1 MLKRDVIV
9 IGGSAGGLE
18 ALQRILSRLDR
29 NIGAAI
35 FIVIHT
41 SAGTPGVL
49 PQILMRATGLSISYG
64 EHDEP
69 IVEGHVYVAPPDRHL
84 LIRPGFLRV
93 TRGPRENGFRPA
105 IDPLFRTSAEAYGPR
120 VIGVMLSGG
129 GNDGTLGLAAIRRL
143 GGMAVAQDPTEAT
156 VSSMPESAIRNVA
169 IDHILTSRDIGTQ
182 MGQWIGHARPGRARM
197 VVESPARPPVVQPDR
212 AEVGTDLLH
221 GQAAAGVLSVFTC
234 PECGGSLWERSQ
246 DGLLTFRCHVGHSYT
261 GETLLGQQ
269 DSEVEQAMWEALRSL
284 EESAELRRRMA
295 EHAHERLMSAIAAD
309 YLEKAAEFE
318 ARAAV
323 IRRVLVAESPEV
335 DAATEAVTRR
345 ARRAGEK

>member
-1 MLKRDVIV
+1 
-9 IGGSAGGLE
+9 
-18 ALQRILSRLDR
+18 
-29 NIGAAI
+29 
-35 FIVIHT
+35 
-41 SAGTPGVL
+41 
-49 PQILMRATGLSISYG
+49 
-64 EHDEP
+64 
-69 IVEGHVYVAPPDRHL
+69 
-84 LIRPGFLRV
+84 
-93 TRGPRENGFRPA
+93 
-105 IDPLFRTSAEAYGPR
+105 
-120 VIGVMLSGG
+120 
-129 GNDGTLGLAAIRRL
+129 
-143 GGMAVAQDPTEAT
+143 
-156 VSSMPESAIRNVA
+156 
-169 IDHILTSRDIGTQ
+169 
-182 MGQWIGHARPGRARM
+182 
-197 VVESPARPPVVQPDR
+197 
-212 AEVGTDLLH
+212 
-221 GQAAAGVLSVFTC
+221 
-234 PECGGSLWERSQ
+234 LWERSQ